1 MTLADILQIQQVRS
15 ETQQREQSVPGLLT
29 SDQLAQVAA
38 IETLLAEIGE
48 PTLDEQLE
56 ATIVS
61 LTEIRDRL

>member
-1 MTLADILQIQQVRS
+1 MTLADILQIQQVRA

>member
-1 MTLADILQIQQVRS
+1 MTLADILQIQQVRA

-61 LTEIRDRL
+61 LTKIRDRL